1 MGCCQLLVV
10 RTSEDVRNWWDYFGI
25 SPSFCCRLRGRKLCQ
40 MVPQASFELGMFEF
54 PLSSSESD
62 TISVHDGRDNS
73 WRKYFMKRKPREVP
87 VILYDL

>member
-1 MGCCQLLVV
+1 
-10 RTSEDVRNWWDYFGI
+10 
-25 SPSFCCRLRGRKLCQ
+25 